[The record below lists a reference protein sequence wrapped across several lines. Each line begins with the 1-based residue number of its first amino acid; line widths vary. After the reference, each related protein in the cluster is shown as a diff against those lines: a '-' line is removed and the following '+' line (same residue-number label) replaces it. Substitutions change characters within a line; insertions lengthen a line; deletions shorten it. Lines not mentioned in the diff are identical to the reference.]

1 MEWRRAYDLY
11 LIPISQYLIY
21 LIYKKISHNR
31 KPQSAAVGDKLD
43 ISIYI
48 FSDLYVN
55 MYM

>member
-21 LIYKKISHNR
+21 LIYKKLSHNR

-43 ISIYI
+43 ISIYF